1 MNIAILGT
9 RGIPARHG
17 GFETFAEHFALYL
30 VNCGHSVTVYCQ
42 VDRLDEE
49 AEDSWRGVNLVHL
62 YAPQGAFGTIAFDW
76 KAMRHAAARPAL
88 ILTLGY
94 NTAIFS
100 LSYKFRGRT
109 SLMNMDGIEWAREK
123 WTLPERLW
131 LRINEYLGAKCSTH
145 LVADHPE
152 IYKHLEGLVPK
163 SKITMIPYGAPKIV
177 SADADRLG
185 AFNCQ
190 PHRYAISIAR
200 PEPENSTLDIVRA
213 FSRKHRGYSL
223 VVLGDFKPKQNDYHR
238 RVIES
243 ASSEVVFPGAIYD
256 TDDVNALRFYARFY
270 VHGHR
275 VGGTNPSLVE
285 ALGAGNAVVAHRN
298 RFNLWV
304 AGPDAA
310 FFDNEE
316 DLSTTFT
323 ELANA
328 EDRLSAMRRA
338 SIRRHEELFTL
349 ERVNAAY
356 ETLLRRFAKL

>member
-17 GFETFAEHFALYL
+17 GFESFAENLALYL
-30 VNCGHSVTVYCQ
+30 VNCGHNVTVYCQ
-42 VDRLDEE
+42 VDRIDE
-49 AEDSWRGVNLVHL
+49 ATEDSWRGVHRVQLH
-62 YAPQGAFGTIAFDW
+62 APDGAFGTIVFDW

-100 LSYKFRGRT
+100 LPYKLSGRP

-123 WTLPERLW
+123 WTRPQRLW

-152 IYKHLEGLVPK
+152 IGKHLEELVPN
-163 SKITMIPYGAPKIV
+163 SKITVIPYGAPKIV
-177 SADADRLG
+177 SADPDRLS

-200 PEPENSTLDIVRA
+200 PEPENSTLNIVRA
-213 FSRKHRGYSL
+213 FSSKHRGYTL
-223 VVLGDFKPKQNDYHR
+223 VVLGDFKPNQNDYHR
-238 RVIES
+238 QVIEN

-256 TDDVNALRFYARFY
+256 KDVVNALRFYARFY

-298 RFNLWV
+298 RFNSWV
-304 AGPDAA
+304 AGPGAA
-310 FFDNEE
+310 FFDNED

-338 SIRRHEELFTL
+338 SIQRHEKLFTL

-356 ETLLRRFAKL
+356 ETLLRQFA

>member
-1 MNIAILGT
+1 MEIAILGT

-17 GFETFAEHFALYL
+17 GFETFAECFALYL
-30 VNCGHSVTVYCQ
+30 VNCGHKVTVYCQ

-49 AEDSWRGVNLVHL
+49 GEDSWCGVNRVLLH
-62 YAPQGAFGTIAFDW
+62 APQGAFGTIAFDW
-76 KAMRHAAARPAL
+76 KAMRHAAGRPTL

-100 LSYKFRGRT
+100 LSYKLRGRT

-123 WTLPERLW
+123 WTRPQRLW
-131 LRINEYLGAKCSTH
+131 LRINEYLGAKFSTH

-152 IYKHLEGLVPK
+152 IYKHLQGLVPK
-163 SKITMIPYGAPKIV
+163 SKLTMIPYGAPKIV
-177 SADADRLG
+177 SADADRLS

-190 PHRYAISIAR
+190 PHQYAISIAR
-200 PEPENSTLDIVRA
+200 PEPENSTLNIVRA
-213 FSRKHRGYSL
+213 FSREHRGYSL
-223 VVLGDFKPKQNDYHR
+223 VVLGDFKPNQNEYHR
-238 RVIES
+238 QVIEN

-256 TDDVNALRFYARFY
+256 KDVVNALRFYARFY

-304 AGPDAA
+304 AGPEAV
-310 FFDNEE
+310 FFDTEE
-316 DLSTTFT
+316 DLSSTFT
-323 ELANA
+323 ELAKA
-328 EDRLSAMRRA
+328 EDRLCAMRRA
-338 SIRRHEELFTL
+338 SIQRHEELFTL
-349 ERVNAAY
+349 ERVHGAY
-356 ETLLRRFAKL
+356 ETLLRQFA